1 MNQAPHDD
9 RLNDLETRFTF
20 LDDAV
25 NSLND
30 SEAHQ
35 SQRLLQLENA
45 LAELRRELSA
55 LRTGLAGDARDEPPP
70 PHY

>member
-1 MNQAPHDD
+1 MNQTPHDD

-55 LRTGLAGDARDEPPP
+55 LRTGLAGDVRDEPPP